1 MDMQTMDNM
10 HGMHANVKNC
20 YPKSVNEYPLPA
32 AGITHELVQVIGQN
46 MIVISQMDGSTLLKV
61 AIDPQSGKPL
71 EVAAHSV
78 GSMMG
83 GLHGIV
89 ASKIHPGQIWCTFQF
104 DNKLVRIDPGTDLDT
119 APVIKQEILIPA
131 PGRGPHGIIEDGNNL
146 WTTLKDSAHVL
157 RINHINPSDY
167 TLCPAARKPIFVA
180 KHPTSGLFYAS
191 QDQSSEI
198 LCMDAH
204 GNLKSNTPIPATEG
218 ATPVGLIAGPDGN
231 IWFTLLN
238 APGTFGRI
246 DGKGNYTWFHL
257 TSALG
262 KTAALLH
269 LNFDPT
275 PPGPLPR
282 LFLLSSSIVNLTAPN
297 AIFAITLDNSYS
309 SINTQQTF
317 MMPTQGSK
325 IHRVL
330 PAFGGLYVSELTVSL
345 LAHIPLQTSES
356 ETSVD
361 EASDY
366 YAMMGLGV
374 DAQRIKY
381 V

>member
-1 MDMQTMDNM
+1 MDMPPM
-10 HGMHANVKNC
+10 HHHAKIC
-20 YPKSVNEYPLPA
+20 YPKAVCEYPLPA
-32 AGITHELVQVIGQN
+32 AGMTHELAQIGDTN
-46 MIVISQMDGSTLLKV
+46 LIAISQMDGSTLLKV
-61 AIDPQSGKPL
+61 AINPKDGKPEAVMGFSL
-71 EVAAHSV
+71 

-89 ASKIHPGQIWCTFQF
+89 ASKAYPGQIWCTFQF
-104 DNKLVRIDPGTDLDT
+104 DNKLVRIDPGATLE
-119 APVIKQEILIPA
+119 AQPVIIQEISIPA
-131 PGRGPHGIIEDGNNL
+131 PGRGPHGIIEEGKNI

-157 RINHINPSDY
+157 RVNHTNPADY
-167 TLCPAARKPIFVA
+167 TLCPAVRKPIFVA

-191 QDQSSEI
+191 QDQSSQI
-198 LCMDAH
+198 LCMDEH
-204 GNLKSNTPIPATEG
+204 GKTISNTPIPTTEG
-218 ATPVGLIAGPDGN
+218 ATPVGLISGPDGN

-246 DGKGNYTWFHL
+246 DAKGEYTWFHL
-257 TSALG
+257 TTALG
-262 KTAALLH
+262 KSAALLH
-269 LNFDPT
+269 LNFDPN
-275 PPGPLPR
+275 PPGKLPR
-282 LFLLSSSIVNLTAPN
+282 LFLLSSSITNPNAVN
-297 AIFAITLDNSYS
+297 AIFAVTLENNYT
-309 SINTQQTF
+309 SINTQQSF
-317 MMPTQGSK
+317 VMPTQGSK

-345 LAHIPLQTSES
+345 LAHISLQTTES

-374 DAQRIKY
+374 DAQHIRY